1 MKDIEVQHD
10 FFHSDVDWVDVTE
23 REGVKV
29 VRVIADNGTEDV
41 SVYFTADDLRAM
53 LSAIEDAEKIED

>member
-23 REGVKV
+23 RKGVKV
-29 VRVIADNGTEDV
+29 VRVFIDNGNDYV
-41 SVYFTADDLRAM
+41 STYFTADDLRAM
-53 LSAIEDAEKIED
+53 LSAIENAERN

>member
-23 REGVKV
+23 RREVKV
-29 VRVIADNGTEDV
+29 VRVMVDTDGFHT

-53 LSAIEDAEKIED
+53 LSAIEST